1 MLHYRIG
8 AMELSDVSAAS
19 LVMQLVHI
27 LRHQM
32 AAAPQTKIQYRIQS
46 NSVVYPDPYVPVLT
60 NKA

>member
-1 MLHYRIG
+1 MLYYRIG

-32 AAAPQTKIQYRIQS
+32 AAAPKQKYNVEYNLTVLCIRIW
-46 NSVVYPDPYVPVLT
+46 LI
-60 NKA
+60 KA